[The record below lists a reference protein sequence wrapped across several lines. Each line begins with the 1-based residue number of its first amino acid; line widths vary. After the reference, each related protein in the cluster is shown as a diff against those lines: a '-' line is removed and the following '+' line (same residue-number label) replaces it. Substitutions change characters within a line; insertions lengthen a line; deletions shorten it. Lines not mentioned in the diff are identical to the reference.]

1 MLLVFAKPLKLQEL
15 TRYRA
20 VCPKGQRVCMRL
32 PLPLHLALAL
42 FMTFCSTPQSV
53 AFPLHRNEVEITDGK
68 GSEIHPLL
76 QSEV

>member
-42 FMTFCSTPQSV
+42 FMNLLLDPTVRRFSST
-53 AFPLHRNEVEITDGK
+53 
-68 GSEIHPLL
+68 
-76 QSEV
+76 